1 MTARE
6 TAPPRVTETGRA
18 SGIADTAHGHDQGRG
33 RVSTAA
39 DSSSDT
45 DYRGWM
51 NGCIFTTES
60 MAKGAR
66 ARNLVHG
73 ARRAF
78 TFAALGRRLRHR
90 RHRLC
95 HRRRRRRR
103 HRLRHL
109 RHRRGS
115 MVTAKPST
123 GSTAKGASSGDLP
136 LTGLRVSRRASA
148 AAALGRHCPRRDCL
162 RRRRRR
168 RRYLRGSVTALDL
181 RRLTRL
187 ASSRR

>member
-1 MTARE
+1 M

-18 SGIADTAHGHDQGRG
+18 SGIADTAHGRAHVRTNWRRESYLHHHQHQRHIARDQGH
-33 RVSTAA
+33 VSTAR
-39 DSSSDT
+39 DSGS
-45 DYRGWM
+45 M
-51 NGCIFTTES
+51 FTTES
-60 MAKGAR
+60 TAKGAR
-66 ARNLVHG
+66 AGNLVHG

-78 TFAALGRRLRHR
+78 TVAALGRRLRHL

-95 HRRRRRRR
+95 HRRRQ
-103 HRLRHL
+103 L

-115 MVTAKPST
+115 MVTAKLTT
-123 GSTAKGASSGDLP
+123 GSAAKGASAGDLP
-136 LTGLRVSRRASA
+136 LAGLRVSRRASA

-168 RRYLRGSVTALDL
+168 CYLRGSVTALDL
-181 RRLTRL
+181 RRLTQL

>member
-1 MTARE
+1 M
-6 TAPPRVTETGRA
+6 
-18 SGIADTAHGHDQGRG
+18 
-33 RVSTAA
+33 STAA
-39 DSSSDT
+39 DSSGSDT
-45 DYRGWM
+45 DDRGWM

-60 MAKGAR
+60 TAKGAR
-66 ARNLVHG
+66 AGNLVHG

-78 TFAALGRRLRHR
+78 TIAALGRRLRHL

-103 HRLRHL
+103 RRRHHLRHL

-115 MVTAKPST
+115 MFTAKLTT
-123 GSTAKGASSGDLP
+123 GATAKGASAGDLP
-136 LTGLRVSRRASA
+136 LAGLRWSRRAIA

-162 RRRRRR
+162 RRHHYLSRRDT
-168 RRYLRGSVTALDL
+168 VTALDL
-181 RRLTRL
+181 RRQTRL